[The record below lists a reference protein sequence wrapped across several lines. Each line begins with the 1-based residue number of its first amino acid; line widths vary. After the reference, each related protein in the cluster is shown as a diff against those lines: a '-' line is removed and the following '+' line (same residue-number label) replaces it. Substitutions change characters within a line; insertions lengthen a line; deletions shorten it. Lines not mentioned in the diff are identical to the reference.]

1 MQKYKDLDIT
11 LKSFT
16 AYIKINRPPHNYFDS
31 HLISQI
37 ADFLEEMD
45 KNDNC
50 RSIILF
56 SEGKN
61 FCAGANFY
69 ESTFSKGGNVY
80 SNLYE
85 QAIRLFK
92 TTKPIIAII
101 QGAAVGG
108 GLGLALAADFRIA
121 CEESRFSANF
131 AKLGFHQG
139 FGTTI
144 TLPRVVGYQKAKLM
158 LLTSLRLKGKE
169 AFEIG
174 LADYFVDKNKLM
186 DQANKLSNLI
196 NTSGPLGIESIRNTI
211 NQNLVEEIS
220 NAVIREA
227 SEQNRLKDTQDFKEG
242 IEASLNRKTP
252 KFKRK

>member
-1 MQKYKDLDIT
+1 MQKHKDLDIT
-11 LKSFT
+11 LKTYT
-16 AYIKINRPPHNYFDS
+16 AYIKINRPPHNYFDD

-37 ADFLEEMD
+37 ADFLEDMD

-50 RSIILF
+50 RSIILY

-69 ESTFSKGGNVY
+69 KSTFSQGGDVY
-80 SNLYE
+80 SNLYK

-92 TTKPIIAII
+92 TKKPIIAII

-121 CEESRFSANF
+121 CKESRFSANF

-144 TLPRVVGYQKAKLM
+144 TLPRVIGHQKAKLM
-158 LLTSLRLKGKE
+158 LLTSLRLKGNE
-169 AFEIG
+169 AFKIG
-174 LADYFVDKNKLM
+174 LADFFVDKNKLM
-186 DQANKLSNLI
+186 DQAKELSNLI

-211 NQNLVEEIS
+211 NQGLVEKIS
-220 NAVIREA
+220 KAVIREA

-242 IEASLNRKTP
+242 IKASLDRKEP

>member
-1 MQKYKDLDIT
+1 MKKQKDLDIS
-11 LKSFT
+11 LKTHT

-37 ADFLEEMD
+37 ANFLEEMD
-45 KNDNC
+45 KNNNC
-50 RSIILF
+50 RSIILC

-80 SNLYE
+80 SNLYK
-85 QAIRLFK
+85 QALRLFETK
-92 TTKPIIAII
+92 KPIIAII
-101 QGAAVGG
+101 QGAAIGG

-131 AKLGFHQG
+131 AKLGFHHG

-144 TLPRVVGYQKAKLM
+144 TLPKVIGYQKAKLM
-158 LLTSLRLKGKE
+158 LLTSIRIKGKE
-169 AFEIG
+169 ALEIG

-186 DQANKLSNLI
+186 DKATELSNLI

-211 NQNLVEEIS
+211 NQGLVEEIS
-220 NAVIREA
+220 KSVIREA

-242 IEASLNRKTP
+242 IKASMDRREPN
-252 KFKRK
+252 FKRK

>member
-1 MQKYKDLDIT
+1 MQKHKDLDIT
-11 LKSFT
+11 LKTYT
-16 AYIKINRPPHNYFDS
+16 AYIKINRPPHNYFDD

-37 ADFLEEMD
+37 ADFLEDMD

-50 RSIILF
+50 RSIILY

-69 ESTFSKGGNVY
+69 KSTFSQGGDVY
-80 SNLYE
+80 SNLYK

-92 TTKPIIAII
+92 TKKPIIAII

-121 CEESRFSANF
+121 CKESRFSANF

-144 TLPRVVGYQKAKLM
+144 TLPRVIGHQKAKLM
-158 LLTSLRLKGKE
+158 LLTSLRLKGNE
-169 AFEIG
+169 AFKIG
-174 LADYFVDKNKLM
+174 LADFFVDKNKLM
-186 DQANKLSNLI
+186 DQAKELSNLI

-211 NQNLVEEIS
+211 NQGLVEKIS
-220 NAVIREA
+220 KAVIREA

-242 IEASLNRKTP
+242 IKASLDIKEP

>member
-1 MQKYKDLDIT
+1 MQKHKDLDIT
-11 LKSFT
+11 LKPHT
-16 AYIKINRPPHNYFDS
+16 AYIKINRPPHNYFDT

-37 ADFLEEMD
+37 ADFIEDMD

-50 RSIILF
+50 RSIILY

-69 ESTFSKGGNVY
+69 KSTFSKGGNVY
-80 SNLYE
+80 SNLYK

-92 TTKPIIAII
+92 TKKPIIAII

-121 CEESRFSANF
+121 CKESRFSANF

-144 TLPRVVGYQKAKLM
+144 TLPRVIGHQKAKLM
-158 LLTSLRLKGKE
+158 LLTSLRLKGNE
-169 AFEIG
+169 AFKIG
-174 LADYFVDKNKLM
+174 LADFFVDKNKLM
-186 DQANKLSNLI
+186 DQAKELSNLI

-211 NQNLVEEIS
+211 NQGLVEKIS
-220 NAVIREA
+220 KAVIREA

-242 IEASLNRKTP
+242 IKASLDRKEP

>member
-1 MQKYKDLDIT
+1 MQKHKDLDIA
-11 LKSFT
+11 LKSYT

-45 KNDNC
+45 KNDDC
-50 RSIILF
+50 RSIILY

-80 SNLYE
+80 SNLYK

-92 TTKPIIAII
+92 TKKPIIAII

-131 AKLGFHQG
+131 AKLGFHHG

-144 TLPRVVGYQKAKLM
+144 TLPKIIGYQKAKLM
-158 LLTSLRLKGKE
+158 LLTSIRLKGKE
-169 AFEIG
+169 SFEIG

-186 DQANKLSNLI
+186 NKAKELSKLI

-211 NQNLVEEIS
+211 NQGLSEEIS
-220 NAVIREA
+220 KAVIREA
-227 SEQNRLKDTQDFKEG
+227 TEQNRLKDTQDFKEG
-242 IEASLNRKTP
+242 IKASMNRKEP
-252 KFKRK
+252 NFKRK